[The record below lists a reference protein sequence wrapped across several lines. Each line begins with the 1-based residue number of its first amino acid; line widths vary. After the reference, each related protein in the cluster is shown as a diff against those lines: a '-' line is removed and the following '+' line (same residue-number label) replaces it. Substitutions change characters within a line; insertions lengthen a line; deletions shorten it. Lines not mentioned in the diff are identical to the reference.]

1 MQVEQWPIDRP
12 IPYARNARVIPQQ
25 AIDKV
30 AASIKEF
37 GWQQPI
43 VVDGDGVIIVGHTRL
58 LAAQK
63 LGLAEVP
70 VHVATD
76 LTPAQVKAYRLADNR
91 VHEEARWDT
100 DLLRIEMEE
109 LLDSE
114 VDALLTGFNQ
124 DEIDALL
131 AEVAEDEGGD
141 GVGLGAGDNTGETEE
156 AVAKREE
163 ARQTLRER
171 FGVPPF
177 TVLDARQ
184 GYWQERKRKWLD
196 LGIKS
201 EVGRGGNLLRFS
213 DSVRLDGKAYNERFK
228 QGRGGTLEAIPPN
241 ERDIMS
247 RGGKYATGKSQ
258 KGQTGGIQYA
268 NDN

>member
-1 MQVEQWPIDRP
+1 MQVEMWAASRP

-30 AASIKEF
+30 AASIHEF

-70 VHVATD
+70 VHVATA

-100 DLLRIEMEE
+100 DLLRIEIEDLAGE
-109 LLDSE
+109 I
-114 VDALLTGFNQ
+114 DALLTGFNQ

-131 AEVAEDEGGD
+131 AEIAPDEGGD
-141 GVGLGAGDNTGETEE
+141 GVGLGAGDNTGEEGTEAKE
-156 AVAKREE
+156 KREE
-163 ARQTLRER
+163 ARRTLRER

-184 GYWQERKRKWLD
+184 GYWQARKRVWLD
-196 LGIKS
+196 MGIKS
-201 EVGRGGNLLRFS
+201 EVGRGENLLKFS
-213 DSVRLDGKAYNERFK
+213 DSVSLDGKAYNERFK
-228 QGRGGTLEAIPPN
+228 QGRGGTLGAIPPN
-241 ERDIMS
+241 ERDLMK
-247 RGGKYATGKSQ
+247 RGGKYGK
-258 KGQTGGIQYA
+258 G
-268 NDN
+268 